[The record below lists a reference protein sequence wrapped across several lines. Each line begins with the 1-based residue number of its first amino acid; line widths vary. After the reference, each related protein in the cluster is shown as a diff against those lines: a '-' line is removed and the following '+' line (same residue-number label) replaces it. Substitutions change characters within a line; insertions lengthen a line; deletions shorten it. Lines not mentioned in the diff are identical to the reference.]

1 MPLSEKHPNEITEA
15 DLIGL
20 IGTEP
25 EGKTIDYKSNCVGQ
39 SDTDTDRKEFL
50 YDVSSFANTQ
60 GGYLVFG
67 MEEAGGLP
75 TNLVGIAGINPDK
88 EKLRLEE
95 MLRSGIR
102 PTISGIEMAFVQLAS
117 GNVAL
122 VMHIPRSWTPPH
134 QVTYQ
139 KAFRFYARH
148 SSGKYQLDVD
158 ELRSTFVLSAS
169 AAENMK
175 LFRIDRIAKIISG
188 DTPVSLEAGSKMVV
202 HLLPLSAFTNRQL
215 IDVKQ
220 LWGNHSS
227 LVGVLR
233 GGGTPTLNIDG
244 VLLAVPKRPA
254 PRYAQVFRNGCVEVV
269 AGWCGEAN
277 TRTSLPCPAFE
288 TAIIEHIYKGK
299 QLFEHVGVS
308 PPIVVMITL
317 LGMKGWNIAT
327 QWSGSQTVFDR
338 DPLVIPELVVETFK
352 GIVQDEVRP
361 LIDTI
366 WNAAGSVGSPNYDN
380 DGHYRNDSAP

>member
-1 MPLSEKHPNEITEA
+1 LIT
-15 DLIGL
+15 LIGNE
-20 IGTEP
+20 T
-25 EGKTIDYKSNCVGQ
+25 EGKTIDYKRGLVGQ
-39 SDTDTDRKEFL
+39 SESDRKEFL

-67 MEEAGGLP
+67 VEEAGGVP
-75 TNLVGIAGINPDK
+75 TELVGVAGVNPDK
-88 EKLRLEE
+88 ERLRLEE

-102 PTISGIEMAFVQLAS
+102 PTISGIEMAFVSLTS

-122 VMHIPRSWTPPH
+122 VMHNPRSWNPPH

-139 KAFRFYARH
+139 NAFRFYARH
-148 SSGKYQLDVD
+148 SNGKYQLDVD

-175 LFRIDRIAKIISG
+175 LFRIDRIAKIIGG
-188 DTPVSLEAGSKMVV
+188 DTPVPLEAGSKMVV
-202 HLLPLSAFTNRQL
+202 HLLPLSAFTTPQL

-220 LWGNHSS
+220 LWANHSS
-227 LVGVLR
+227 VVGVVR
-233 GGGTPTLNIDG
+233 GGGTPILNIDG
-244 VLLAVPKRPA
+244 LLLAAPNKPA

-269 AGWCGEAN
+269 AGWSAEAN
-277 TRTSLPCPAFE
+277 SSTFLPCPAFE
-288 TAIIEHIYKGK
+288 TAIIEHVYRGK

-317 LGMKGWNIAT
+317 LGIKGWNIAT
-327 QWSGSQTVFDR
+327 GWSGSQTVFDR
-338 DPLVIPELVVETFK
+338 DPLVIPELIVEKFE
-352 GIVQDEVRP
+352 GVVQDEVRP

-380 DGHYRNDSAP
+380 DGHYRQQ